1 VDNRD
6 ANFTAPTASVG
17 DSAPSGAVA
26 VETVR
31 AASAAEWRAAF
42 AAAENATFFHGPVWA
57 ELWAEYTRGAVAPAP
72 RLVEFSDGAT
82 AVIGTTR
89 TPTRIPFVKR
99 DELAPE
105 GNCGGWV
112 SGHTL
117 AGRHR
122 RGLVD
127 IVLESSSLVWRI
139 GPHDPE
145 VHSLAPPDAR
155 REVTHVIDLSAGAP
169 EARRRWRKGAR
180 HAALRA
186 LRTGVRVREARGT
199 GDWRRFADV
208 YRQCAGGWARP
219 VVVYRPEL
227 FDLLARRTED
237 GVRLWLAEVDGAP
250 TAGAVLLRHG
260 AYTTWWLGASLR
272 SQPSGAMNALQWEL
286 IGQLA
291 SEGCRVYDLN
301 GSAGLDGVVAF
312 KQHIGAAATPVLA
325 VDRPHPLQRLAR
337 RALGR
342 TRR

>member
-1 VDNRD
+1 MDNRD
-6 ANFTAPTASVG
+6 SNSTPPTASVG
-17 DSAPSGAVA
+17 DAARSGAVA

-31 AASAAEWRAAF
+31 AASSAEWRAAF

-72 RLVEFSDGAT
+72 RLVGLSDGTT
-82 AVIGTTR
+82 AVIGAAR

-99 DELAPE
+99 EELAPE

-117 AGRHR
+117 GEGHR
-122 RGLVD
+122 RRLVQ

-139 GPHDPE
+139 GPYDRE
-145 VHSLAPPDAR
+145 LQGLAPPDAR

-186 LRTGVRVREARGT
+186 LRTGVRIREARGA

-208 YRQCAGGWARP
+208 YRRCAGGWARP
-219 VVVYRPEL
+219 LAVYRLEL

-286 IGQLA
+286 VGQLA

-301 GSAGLDGVVAF
+301 GSAGLAGVVAF
-312 KQHIGAAATPVLA
+312 KQHIGAEATPVLA
-325 VDRPHPLQRLAR
+325 IDRLHPLQRVAR

-342 TRR
+342 PRR